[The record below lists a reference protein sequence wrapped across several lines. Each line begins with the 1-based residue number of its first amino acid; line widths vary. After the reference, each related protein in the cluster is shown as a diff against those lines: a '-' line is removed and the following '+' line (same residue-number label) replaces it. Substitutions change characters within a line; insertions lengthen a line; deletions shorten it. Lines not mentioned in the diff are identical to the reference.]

1 MGAPRTARSI
11 GLLYL
16 ITMLPAPFNLVYLP
30 SHFLVPGNATATA
43 QRIVDAEM
51 LYRLCVLAGLWSTVL
66 FIFLGFSLSNLFRNV
81 DRRQAR
87 LLVGLVL
94 VTSTIGLINL
104 INDLA
109 PLVLLSGSDYFAAF
123 SKPQLDALVMGFL
136 RLRGIGLGID
146 AVFWGLWLLPF
157 GLLVMKSG
165 FMPRWIGVLLIIGCV
180 GYLIQ
185 ALTAVLWPG
194 YVHRV
199 FNLTIPLVAPGEIS
213 AITWLLVRGNRVPI
227 AQGEALA

>member
-1 MGAPRTARSI
+1 MGTPRTARSI

-16 ITMLPAPFNLVYLP
+16 ITMLPAPLNLVYLP
-30 SHFLVPGNATATA
+30 SHFLVSGDAAATA
-43 QRIVDAEM
+43 QRIASAEM
-51 LYRLCVLAGLWSTVL
+51 VYRLCVLAGLWSSVL
-66 FIFLGFSLSNLFRNV
+66 FIFLAFSLSNLFRNV
-81 DRRQAR
+81 DRKQAR

-94 VTSTIGLINL
+94 VSSAIALVNL

-109 PLVLLSGSDYFAAF
+109 PLVLLSGADYFAAF

-136 RLRGIGLGID
+136 RLRGIGLGINS
-146 AVFWGLWLLPF
+146 VFWGLWLLPF

-165 FMPRWIGVLLIIGCV
+165 FMPRWIGVLLVIGCV

-185 ALTAVLWPG
+185 ALTAVLWPA
-194 YVHRV
+194 YVHTV
-199 FNLTIPLVAPGEIS
+199 FNLTIPLVGPGEIS

-227 AQGEALA
+227 APREALA